1 MNKRRLR
8 ITSTF
13 TSSLFSAEKERNYEN
28 NNNNPSTSKS
38 QVNGQN
44 GVNEVIP
51 LR

>member
-13 TSSLFSAEKERNYEN
+13 TSSLFSAEKERNYDN
-28 NNNNPSTSKS
+28 NNLSTSKS
-38 QVNGQN
+38 LLNGQN